1 MSGGGSG
8 ASGVTKPRAQ
18 WRAASV
24 KGRDMSMSPVLYVYL
39 VATADHEPDEP
50 DRVGERTRTEAGMNL
65 SRHRRTR
72 YRMRPACTTPKM
84 MPMAIR
90 GSTRLGSRSPLLV
103 AAYEYLTVAVGQS
116 IVRAKFPHMVA
127 FSLWRMLSQ

>member
-24 KGRDMSMSPVLYVYL
+24 KGRDMSMSPVLCVYL
-39 VATADHEPDEP
+39 VATVDHEPDEP
-50 DRVGERTRTEAGMNL
+50 DRVGERSRTEAGMNL

-72 YRMRPACTTPKM
+72 YCMRPACTTPKR
-84 MPMAIR
+84 MPMAMR
-90 GSTRLGSRSPLLV
+90 GSMRIGSRSPLSV
-103 AAYEYLTVAVGQS
+103 VAYEYLTAAVGQS
-116 IVRAKFPHMVA
+116 ILRACRPGVNA
-127 FSLWRMLSQ
+127 LRL